1 MKIRPNHM
9 PVTICAFGQVAA
21 CFDPF
26 FQAAADGDEAAL
38 LLAAVVEA
46 VPAIAVFGGI
56 AFEAVVSVRV
66 GAHGEFLLE
75 MSFDVKCSQRQKKG
89 QITQLF

>member
-1 MKIRPNHM
+1 M
-9 PVTICAFGQVAA
+9 PISVSAFGEITA

-46 VPAIAVFGGI
+46 VFAVAVCRGV
-56 AFEAVVSVRV
+56 ALEAVISVRV
-66 GAHGEFLLE
+66 GAHGDILLLMKWFL
-75 MSFDVKCSQRQKKG
+75 M
-89 QITQLF
+89 